1 MDETTDKRK
10 IANLELKDYVSLNVL
25 PTTSESSNYVEL
37 PKEESSNYVETGG
50 NSNNINVNINIDGN
64 KSPQMNQV
72 NETKTIVNNVLQTNT
87 NPADIKKNSS
97 QESQVSGEKV
107 LGDREYLQTVYR
119 EYDDAGYSIIPEMMS
134 QFATIGS
141 LGSDEFNNTE
151 VSKFQYSDIRKE
163 NKSFIK
169 NLNIVRNIT
178 NTVLGDLN
186 KVTYSP
192 QNAIKMS
199 IANVT
204 NVTQQYSS
212 ERSIEVSNER
222 SNIDGN
228 EKNIREAAR
237 KREMEIKRID
247 EVLLQLKKN
256 KDTNDG
262 EDGETEYQ
270 MKEGS
275 SYPQDMFS
283 SANQS
288 FVQKNKLS
296 SLNDSGDSTIGIF
309 VNKMNNPPVWR
320 IVLG

>member
-1 MDETTDKRK
+1 MDKTTDKRK

-37 PKEESSNYVETGG
+37 PKEESSNYVESGG

-64 KSPQMNQV
+64 QSPQMNQV
-72 NETKTIVNNVLQTNT
+72 NETKTIVNNVLQTTT

-97 QESQVSGEKV
+97 QDSQVSGEKV

-119 EYDDAGYSIIPEMMS
+119 EYDDVGYSIIPEMMS
-134 QFATIGS
+134 QSATIGS

-178 NTVLGDLN
+178 NTVLADLN
-186 KVTYSP
+186 RVTYSS

-212 ERSIEVSNER
+212 KRSLEVSNER

-262 EDGETEYQ
+262 EDDKTENE

-275 SYPQDMFS
+275 IFLPDMFS

-309 VNKMNNPPVWR
+309 VNKMNNPPNWR
-320 IVLG
+320 TVLG